1 MRCAGRETRQT
12 GRRDL
17 IGAWLRPNSAVS
29 ADRSSVTSCEEETVD
44 MVILGADLHK
54 RWHTVVAVS
63 ETGRKLGEKTI
74 PATPDGHLELRRW
87 AARFPERR
95 WALEDCRHLSRRL
108 EVDLLRSGE
117 AVVRVPPKLMAGVRR
132 SVREPGKSD
141 PIDAYAVAQAA
152 LREPGLPVA
161 TLDGPERE
169 LRLLVDHRE
178 DLVAERT
185 RHIQRLRWH
194 LLDLGIDEPAPRS
207 LDRAVVLADLEAR
220 LAGRSEPAA
229 RLARDLLARVRDLT
243 AAIRPLEREIE
254 ALVAALAPTLLALPG
269 CGPLTAAKIV
279 GETAGMTRFRSKEAF
294 ARHNGSAPV
303 PVWSGNV
310 TRFRLSRGGNRQLN
324 LALHRIAIT
333 QMRIDERGRTYL
345 EHRRAVGDTKTEAIR
360 ALRRRISDEVFRRLR
375 ADEAARVTRLAVA
388 A

>member
-1 MRCAGRETRQT
+1 
-12 GRRDL
+12 
-17 IGAWLRPNSAVS
+17 
-29 ADRSSVTSCEEETVD
+29 

-54 RWHTVVAVS
+54 RWHTVVAIDEV
-63 ETGRKLGEKTI
+63 GRKLGERTVR
-74 PATPDGHLELRRW
+74 ATPDGHLELRHW
-87 AARFPERR
+87 AATWPDRR

-108 EVDLLRSGE
+108 ETDLLRSGE
-117 AVVRVPPKLMAGVRR
+117 SVLRVPPRLTAGIRR

-141 PIDAYAVAQAA
+141 PIDALAVARAA
-152 LREPGLPVA
+152 LREPTLPVA

-169 LRLLVDHRE
+169 LRLLVDHRD

-185 RHIQRLRWH
+185 RDIQRLRWH

-207 LDRAVVLADLEAR
+207 LDRPAVQARLAAG
-220 LAGRSEPAA
+220 LAGRSGITA
-229 RLARDLLARVRDLT
+229 RLARVLLARIGDLSTAIRALEHEIGALT
-243 AAIRPLEREIE
+243 A
-254 ALVAALAPTLLALPG
+254 VLAPTLLALPG

-279 GETAGMTRFRSKEAF
+279 GETAGIGRFLSKEAF

-310 TRFRLSRGGNRQLN
+310 ARHRLSRGGNRQLN

-333 QMRIDERGRTYL
+333 QMRVDERGRAYL
-345 EHRRAVGDTKTEAIR
+345 AHRRAAGDTKAEAIR

-375 ADEAARVTRLAVA
+375 ADETARSMSLAAA